1 MINPIQ
7 PNTQSTLIPM
17 DAFPGQKM
25 DRSLETPRKVIDRK
39 AEIPSAREEI
49 PREEVERAAEKLN
62 RLMGII
68 NKPLEFEPQAEA
80 EGFYVKI
87 IDQPSGKVLSEIS
100 PQRTLDILG
109 SFAQA
114 AGLLFDELV

>member
-17 DAFPGQKM
+17 DAFPGQKL
-25 DRSLETPRKVIDRK
+25 DRSLETSRKVIDRK
-39 AEIPSAREEI
+39 AEIPTAREEI
-49 PREEVERAAEKLN
+49 PREEVEKAAEKLN

-68 NKPLEFEPQAEA
+68 NKPLEFEPEA

-87 IDQPSGKVLSEIS
+87 IDQPSGNVLSEIT

-109 SFAQA
+109 SFTQA